1 MGWITLLIFPLPAF
15 LVMYFFYDVPWIELL
30 QLENIKTIPIAYG
43 LEFGILYAFLAIIIL
58 KAPIFDRLPLKIDK
72 LVKDLKLNYFD
83 AFFLSMCAGVGEE
96 LLFRAGL
103 QTFTGVWLTSIIFVA
118 IHGYFSLKNL
128 EMNYYGLLVFPFILL
143 ISLGYEH
150 FGLWFSISAH
160 FAYDAVL
167 FLEMRSESRES

>member
-15 LVMYFFYDVPWIELL
+15 LVMYFFYDVSWLDLL

-128 EMNYYGLLVFPFILL
+128 KMNYYGLLVFPFILL

-167 FLEMRSESRES
+167 FLEMRNESRES